1 MKLYRIVTH
10 SQIFT
15 VDLEFLVRNLT
26 FDCEIYDVSDGEI
39 FLGVINHKSYV
50 YIASEIADYCIN
62 NYYKDD
68 NPLFQEALTLTR
80 RWLEDTTS
88 VSVEENTSLQML
100 IRKSCDSK
108 KNNNVL
114 MIARR
119 MLNCI
124 LERNGGS
131 AAEIYFI
138 SRYAS
143 ASFSLLTSK
152 EEEFIRQGHFVLDF
166 LKSDKH
172 LFIGKL

>member
-10 SQIFT
+10 SQIFN
-15 VDLEFLVRNLT
+15 VELEFLSRNLT

-39 FLGVINHKSYV
+39 FLGAINHKSYV

-88 VSVEENTSLQML
+88 VSVEENTSIQML

-138 SRYAS
+138 SHYVS
-143 ASFSLLTSK
+143 DSFSLLTSK